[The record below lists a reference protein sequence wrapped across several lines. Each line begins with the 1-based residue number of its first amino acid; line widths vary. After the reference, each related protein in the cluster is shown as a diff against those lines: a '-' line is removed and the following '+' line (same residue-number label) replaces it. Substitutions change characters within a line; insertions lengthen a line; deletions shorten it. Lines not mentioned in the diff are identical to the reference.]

1 MRLSMSERDIGPQ
14 MGTFR
19 GSRKVQTFY
28 ALMQARRMGDWPH
41 GQRRPYR
48 YTSLECGEH
57 FMELDHDLVYP
68 RILKYACDQDLV
80 YARDMWMQAPPPVT
94 LLESMAHQL

>member
-1 MRLSMSERDIGPQ
+1 MRPSMSERDIGHQ

-19 GSRKVQTFY
+19 GSRTVQTVY
-28 ALMQARRMGDWPH
+28 ALMQARRMGDLPY
-41 GQRRPYR
+41 GQRGPY
-48 YTSLECGEH
+48 TLLEYGEH

-68 RILKYACDQDLV
+68 RILKYARDQDLV

>member
-1 MRLSMSERDIGPQ
+1 MRLSMSERDIGRQ

-19 GSRKVQTFY
+19 GSRTVQTFY
-28 ALMQARRMGDWPH
+28 ALMQARRMDDWPY
-41 GQRRPYR
+41 GQRRPY
-48 YTSLECGEH
+48 TLLEYGEH

-68 RILKYACDQDLV
+68 RILKYARDQDLV